1 MTQKVGEY
9 CLVSLLQG
17 QTNPAKEDGQIPRSR
32 KEAEVSEEGVPGK
45 EGKPPI
51 QSPSEEASR
60 GRNMCVL

>member
-1 MTQKVGEY
+1 M
-9 CLVSLLQG
+9 VSLLQG